1 MRRIIARRALLFI
14 NHGTTPDER
23 ARNIS
28 MMASP
33 MVKVKDIRE
42 NIMRVYVE
50 RNVETDVPE
59 WCATTDTWKFAKAD
73 RQLIELVRDEPE
85 EEQPEE
91 EQPEIESVSTPKGRG
106 RKPLAAAE
114 VGSDAGL
121 NA

>member
-33 MVKVKDIRE
+33 IVKVKDIRE

-85 EEQPEE
+85 EEQPE
-91 EQPEIESVSTPKGRG
+91 IESVSTTKGRG